1 MRSRRTI
8 ISLGTAAVIVVVTAA
23 PAAALT
29 IKQNTTDTITPN
41 VGFSCNS
48 GGEHTDN
55 LYLRRFDLED
65 AHAVENAFTVSSVS
79 FGIEVASSGVDASQP
94 ANVRLYTV
102 PEGAAFTFANM
113 TQIQD
118 VPITITNAEAGTIKQ
133 VATNAAVADP
143 TTTDL
148 VVGLFTPNGQASD
161 YQFFLG
167 ANADGQTGPSY
178 IVAPDCGIAEPTDAA
193 SVGFPNSHFVL
204 FADGDE
210 APDPDADGDGV
221 PDASDNCVD
230 DPNAD
235 QANHDDDLLG
245 DACDADDD
253 NDTILDGDDACSI
266 LPGNPSRLNAEG
278 CPVVERDLTG
288 KFQNKQIKG
297 TLTAEVP
304 DCAEPIVIRR
314 AEPAVGN
321 IKVSYRKPDG
331 TMVEKQTMT
340 DSDGVYKVNSG
351 KILNNNSFWVKAP
364 ARLIP
369 DVAFCAWTTLRDADS
384 PTPKPAPKL
393 STNR

>member
-8 ISLGTAAVIVVVTAA
+8 ISLGTAAVIVVVSAA

-29 IKQNTTDTITPN
+29 IKQNTTDTITPG

-65 AHAVENAFTVSSVS
+65 DHAVQNAFTVTSVS
-79 FGIEVASSGVDASQP
+79 FGVEEAVSGADPSQP

-102 PEGAAFTFANM
+102 PEDAALTLANM

-118 VPITITNAEAGTIKQ
+118 VPTTIVNADTGTIKQ
-133 VATNAAVADP
+133 VVTNAAVADP

-161 YQFFLG
+161 YRFFLG
-167 ANADGQTGPSY
+167 ANADGQTDPSY
-178 IVAPDCGIAEPTDAA
+178 IAAADCGIAEPIDAA

-210 APDPDADGDGV
+210 APDPDTDSDGV
-221 PDASDNCVD
+221 PDISDNCVD
-230 DPNAD
+230 EPNAD

-245 DACDADDD
+245 DACDPDDD

-266 LPGNPSRLNAEG
+266 LPGNPARANAQG
-278 CPVVERDLTG
+278 CPIVQRDLTG

-297 TLTAEVP
+297 ALTAEVS
-304 DCAEPIVIRR
+304 DCAAPIVTRR
-314 AEPAVGN
+314 AAPAVGN
-321 IKVSYRKPDG
+321 LKVSYRKPDG

-340 DSDGVYKVNSG
+340 DDEGLYQVNSG
-351 KILNNNSFWVKAP
+351 RILNNNSFWVKAP